1 LVPIPD
7 CYWVRD
13 GLLLAGEYPG
23 DWGADE
29 ARSRI
34 ASIVGAGI
42 ASFIDLTAELDGL
55 VPYEALLRAQT
66 SPSGAQVTY
75 ARRSIPD
82 MGVPTPEVMRAIL
95 NEIDAHLTAGRPTYV
110 HCWGGIGRTG
120 TVVGCYLVRHGL
132 SGEDALA
139 QVARMFATMRKAVWN
154 PDGSP
159 QTDEQRLM
167 VYEWAQ
173 HDSSPT
179 APSSDTT

>member
-1 LVPIPD
+1 LVPIPN

-23 DWGADE
+23 HLSAGE

-34 ASIVGAGI
+34 AAIVGAGI
-42 ASFIDLTAELDGL
+42 ASFIDLTADPDGML
-55 VPYEALLRAQT
+55 PYEELLREHT
-66 SPSGAQVTY
+66 SQSGVKVAY
-75 ARRSIPD
+75 SRRSIPD

-95 NEIDAHLTAGRPTYV
+95 DEIDAELTAGRPTYV

-120 TVVGCYLVRHGL
+120 TVVGCYLVRHGW

-139 QVARMFATMRKAVWN
+139 EVARLFATMRKAARN

-159 QTDEQRLM
+159 QTDEQRSL

-173 HDSSPT
+173 HDP
-179 APSSDTT
+179 PLPWVG

>member
-1 LVPIPD
+1 VVPIPN

-23 DWGADE
+23 HAKAGE

-34 ASIVGAGI
+34 AAIVGAGI
-42 ASFIDLTAELDGL
+42 ASFIDLTADPDGML
-55 VPYEALLRAQT
+55 PYEELLREYA
-66 SPSGAQVTY
+66 SPNGVKVAY

-95 NEIDAHLTAGRPTYV
+95 DEIDAHVTAGRPTYV

-120 TVVGCYLVRHGL
+120 TVVGCYFVRHGM

-139 QVARMFATMRKAVWN
+139 EVARLFATMRKAVWN

-159 QTDEQRLM
+159 QTDTQRLM

-173 HDSSPT
+173 HDTPT
-179 APSSDTT
+179 G